1 MNGNTLSNLWLI
13 GASPMAQDYARVL
26 KALNAPFKVIGRG
39 ESSAKEFKSAMEVPV
54 QTGGI
59 ERALQNE
66 EPPKTAI
73 VAVGV
78 DQLTDVTSKLLHAG
92 TKRILLEKPGGK
104 NVDELQK
111 LHSEEHSNQAKVWL
125 AYNR

>member
-26 KALNAPFKVIGRG
+26 KALDTPFKVIGRR
-39 ESSAKEFKSAMEVPV
+39 ENSAREFESAMGILA

-66 EPPKTAI
+66 
-73 VAVGV
+73 
-78 DQLTDVTSKLLHAG
+78 
-92 TKRILLEKPGGK
+92 
-104 NVDELQK
+104 
-111 LHSEEHSNQAKVWL
+111 
-125 AYNR
+125 